1 MHRNFIA
8 IGGFLFL
15 FYPGA
20 VGKTPKSVDLTLRV
34 WCAWCDNA
42 SASFAGGSVRIAN
55 RDSYKNGSVLIKGVS
70 AGTYTLTVSPYSH
83 VSEEQNLPPASGH
96 ASVACESLKCCTLRL
111 LPNVSEGGIAL
122 VSTDRRGGTAQ
133 IEVITCP
140 EEDSPKEE
148 KPFPQCQPPPN
159 GPCSVSALRS
169 NGGSC
174 FGDNIE
180 TAAGVCWVESG
191 NGRYLKSMTDRC
203 ADGSS
208 VSFGLFQINISANP
222 IAGLNCPSAFD
233 APFAGSHPTCD
244 VVNRTLYKQCESA
257 ALDIRNNIAKAC
269 EFSAGGTNWRAWGP
283 RTRQL
288 CGL

>member
-133 IEVITCP
+133 IEVLTCP
-140 EEDSPKEE
+140 DEDIPKEE
-148 KPFPQCQPPPN
+148 VFPQCQPPPD
-159 GPCSVSALRS
+159 GPCSVSALRK

-174 FGDNIE
+174 FGNNIE
-180 TAAGVCWVESG
+180 TAAGVCLVESNNDLLAESG
-191 NGRYLKSMTDRC
+191 TDRC

-208 VSFGLFQINISANP
+208 VSFGIFQINISANTM
-222 IAGLNCPSAFD
+222 AGLNCPAAFD
-233 APFAGSHPTCD
+233 ASYTGSHPTCNIIKRD
-244 VVNRTLYKQCESA
+244 LYNSCRSA
-257 ALDIRNNIAKAC
+257 AFDGRNNIAKAC
-269 EFSAGGTNWRAWGP
+269 ELSRGGTSWRHWGS
-283 RTRQL
+283 RTRRL
-288 CGL
+288 CGI